1 MKTLVYGYQFV
12 SRVFEKTSA
21 ENGAKKTSLEITLS
35 IVLKSLT
42 LLIKTASFPN
52 ILISFLNSRDHAA

>member
-1 MKTLVYGYQFV
+1 MKPLVYGYQFV
-12 SRVFEKTSA
+12 SRVFEKISA

-35 IVLKSLT
+35 IVLKSLI

-52 ILISFLNSRDHAA
+52 ILISDHAA